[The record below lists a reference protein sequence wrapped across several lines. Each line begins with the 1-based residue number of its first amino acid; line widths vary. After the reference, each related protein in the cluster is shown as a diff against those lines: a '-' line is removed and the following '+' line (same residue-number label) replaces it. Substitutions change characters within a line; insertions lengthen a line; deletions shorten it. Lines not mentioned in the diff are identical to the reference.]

1 MISASERSAAPET
14 VRRLLGPAYGAGDRP
29 CLDDGAGLVTRA
41 ELRSRV
47 RTLAARIGDLAGQHA
62 LVAVLCHRGRDFVAS
77 VLAVHHCGGAYL
89 PLDTSHPDERLATV
103 LASAAP
109 DLVVTTSDLVDR
121 LPSGTAALLLDTGD
135 VVGRT
140 ATRTTRCRGLAYVT
154 YTSGT
159 TGRPKGVAVTHEG
172 LRAYFQAMD
181 REIGESRD
189 QVWLAA
195 SSVTFDSSVGE
206 ILWPAVSGHLVR
218 LGGNTFPELVDE
230 VLDPTRRITHMQCAP
245 TLLRL
250 LLSEPGADERLRT
263 AETLLIGG
271 ESFPLDLVPSLRTGS
286 GGPRLVNVY
295 GPTEATVWVSRCDV
309 APGATG
315 PVSVGAPSEG
325 NVLRVLDERLEPV
338 DPGGTGMLWIGG
350 RQVAAGYWNDPA
362 LTEKVFLPDPF
373 AGGSTRM
380 YRTGDVAVVTPDG
393 IVLVGREDDQVK
405 VHGNRVELGEVERAL
420 RAVPGVQDAV
430 CLVDRD
436 TAAASLL
443 VGVCAGAGI
452 DRNAVRAHVTGLLPG
467 YMVPSRIVIR
477 DLLPMTVAGK
487 VDRRRL
493 AQDLG
498 VAADSF
504 TLTGPAHPAGGLAR

>member
-14 VRRLLGPAYGAGDRP
+14 VRRLLGPGYGADDRP
-29 CLDDGAGLVTRA
+29 CIDDGAGLVTRA

-47 RTLAARIGDLAGQHA
+47 LTLAARISDLAGPNA

-77 VLAVHHCGGAYL
+77 ALAVHHSGGAHL

-103 LASAAP
+103 LASAEP
-109 DLVVTTSDLVDR
+109 DLVLTTSYLLDR
-121 LPSGTAALLLDTGD
+121 LPPGTAALLLDTGE
-135 VVGRT
+135 VAGRA
-140 ATRTTRCRGLAYVT
+140 ATRTTRCDGLAYVT

-172 LRAYFQAMD
+172 LRGYFQALD
-181 REIGESRD
+181 HEIGADPD

-206 ILWPAVSGHLVR
+206 ILWPVVSGHLVR

-250 LLSEPGADERLRT
+250 LLSEPGADERLR
-263 AETLLIGG
+263 AAHSLLIGG
-271 ESFPLDLVPSLRTGS
+271 EAFPLDLVPVLHTGS
-286 GGPRLVNVY
+286 AGPRLVNVY

-309 APGATG
+309 APGAVG
-315 PVSVGAPSEG
+315 PVSVGSPSEG
-325 NVLRVLDERLEPV
+325 NVLRVLDEQLEPV
-338 DPGGTGMLWIGG
+338 APGGIGMLWIGG
-350 RQVAAGYWNDPA
+350 RQVAAGYWNDPG
-362 LTEKVFLPDPF
+362 LTEKSFRPDPF
-373 AGGSTRM
+373 AGGSARM
-380 YRTGDVAVVTPDG
+380 YRTGDLAVLTEDG

-405 VHGNRVELGEVERAL
+405 VHGNRVELGEVEKAL
-420 RAVPGVQDAV
+420 RAAPGVQDAV

-443 VGVCAGAGI
+443 VGVCAGDGL
-452 DRNAVRAHVTGLLPG
+452 DRNAVRAHLAGLLPG

-487 VDRRRL
+487 VDRRQL
-493 AQDLG
+493 ALDLG
-498 VAADSF
+498 V
-504 TLTGPAHPAGGLAR
+504 